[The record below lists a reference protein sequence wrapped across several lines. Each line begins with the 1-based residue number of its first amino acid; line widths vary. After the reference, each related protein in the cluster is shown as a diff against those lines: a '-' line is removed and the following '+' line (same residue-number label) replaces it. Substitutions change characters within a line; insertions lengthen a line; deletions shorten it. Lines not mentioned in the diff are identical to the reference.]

1 LLKNI
6 DELMIFIVYIKLT
19 VEYIGES
26 HSQNRGRAAA
36 RLIIYGDNIRL

>member
-26 HSQNRGRAAA
+26 HSDSQNRGRAAA
-36 RLIIYGDNIRL
+36 RAGCCG

>member
-26 HSQNRGRAAA
+26 HSQNRGAGR
-36 RLIIYGDNIRL
+36 RRG